1 MGEIERLNS
10 MSRDELLEFARFAY
24 TAYPTLLVTHEK
36 LLACYKSY
44 PKTIEDLDDKNPNRP
59 AEDDRQMS
67 LDLE

>member
-36 LLACYKSY
+36 RLAFFKSH
-44 PKTIEDLDDKNPNRP
+44 PHKDPNRSP
-59 AEDDRQMS
+59 ADDRQMS
-67 LDLE
+67 LELE

>member
-10 MSRDELLEFARFAY
+10 MTRDELLQFARFAY

-36 LLACYKSY
+36 RTAFFKSY
-44 PKTIEDLDDKNPNRP
+44 PHKDPNRG
-59 AEDDRQMS
+59 ASCDRQMS